1 MNNLTNKLKEEYP
14 VHLDCLQK
22 RTKKAMS
29 RENIEGVVIHSGQE
43 IKAFLD
49 DLSLIHI

>member
-1 MNNLTNKLKEEYP
+1 MSHLTNKLTEEYP

-22 RTKKAMS
+22 RTKKALS

-49 DLSLIHI
+49 DKPTIR